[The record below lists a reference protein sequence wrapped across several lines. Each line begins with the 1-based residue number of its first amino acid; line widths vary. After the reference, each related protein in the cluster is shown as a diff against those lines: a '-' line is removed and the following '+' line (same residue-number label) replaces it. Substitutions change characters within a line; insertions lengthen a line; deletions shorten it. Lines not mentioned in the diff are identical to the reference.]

1 MAGGTAETSLFYYY
15 QVLIA
20 EEVMNNRFSMGE
32 PVVRLDWRDY
42 QTRLNR
48 IAAARRRTRRMY
60 RYAAVLTLFI
70 VIGFWILEGSS
81 GLSSVF
87 SHLRVPEKIQII
99 EQPFMPGNEN
109 LHDKK
114 EVQGFL
120 NGNTFVNLTQKS
132 FDSRFEGRSYRVVT
146 TLDLPLQQ
154 FMIKNLNTANARYIG
169 IVAMEPAT
177 GRILSMVGFDRANP
191 SHNPCLDSIFPA
203 ASIFKIITAAAAVE
217 KCGLNQG
224 SSLSFTG
231 GKHTL
236 YKSQLTD
243 KYTKYSQNITLRDSF
258 AQSVNPVF
266 GKIGSQ
272 LLGKTAIEQYAAA
285 FGFNR
290 PIDFEAPIN
299 SSTLS
304 VDDMPYQ
311 LAEIASG
318 YNRSTMISPL
328 HGALI
333 GAAILNQGVMIEP
346 TMIDHISDQTGHLIY
361 QSRVEPMKQVISAK
375 SSDVMTR
382 MMEATVDS
390 GTGRKAFK
398 GYQKDGIL
406 SRLDIGG
413 KTGSM
418 DNQTH
423 EAHYDWFVGFALDK
437 ASGQKVVVSVVVAHE
452 KYIGTRSGYY
462 ARILMK
468 QYFSNFFASAE
479 HKLKQK
485 DRG

>member
-1 MAGGTAETSLFYYY
+1 MD
-15 QVLIA
+15 
-20 EEVMNNRFSMGE
+20 NRFSMGE
-32 PVVRLDWRDY
+32 PAVRLDWRDY

-60 RYAAVLTLFI
+60 RYAALLTILL
-70 VIGFWILEGSS
+70 VIAFWALEGSS

-87 SHLRVPEKIQII
+87 SHLRMPEKIQVIAPSESKI
-99 EQPFMPGNEN
+99 EK
-109 LHDKK
+109 LRDKE
-114 EVQGFL
+114 EVQAFL
-120 NGNTFVNLTQKS
+120 NNNAFVNLTRKS
-132 FDSRFEGRSYRVVT
+132 FDTQIEGRGYRVMT
-146 TLDLPLQQ
+146 TLDIPLQQ
-154 FMIKNLNTANARYIG
+154 FMIKNLNTANARHIG
-169 IVAMEPAT
+169 IVAIEPST
-177 GRILSMVGFDRANP
+177 GRILSMVGFDRSNP
-191 SHNPCLDSIFPA
+191 LNNPCLDSIFPA

-236 YKSQLTD
+236 YKSQLSD
-243 KYTKYSQNITLRDSF
+243 KYSKYSQNITLKDSF

-285 FGFNR
+285 FGFNH
-290 PIDFEAPIN
+290 PIDFEAPID

-304 VDDMPYQ
+304 VDDAPYR

-318 YNRSTMISPL
+318 YNRTTMISPL

-333 GAAILNQGVMIEP
+333 GAAILNQGAMIEP
-346 TMIDHISDQTGHLIY
+346 TIIDQITDQAGHALY

-375 SSDVMTR
+375 SSDTMAR
-382 MMEATVDS
+382 LMEATVDS

-398 GYQKDGIL
+398 GHQKDSIL

-418 DNQTH
+418 DNETH
-423 EAHYDWFVGFALDK
+423 EAHFDWFVGFAADK

-468 QYFSNFFASAE
+468 QYFSNYFAASE
-479 HKLKQK
+479 KKLKQK

>member
-1 MAGGTAETSLFYYY
+1 MD
-15 QVLIA
+15 
-20 EEVMNNRFSMGE
+20 NRFSMGE
-32 PVVRLDWRDY
+32 PGVRLDWRDY

-60 RYAAVLTLFI
+60 RYAAVMTLLT
-70 VIGFWILEGSS
+70 VIGFWIIEGPS

-87 SHLRVPEKIQII
+87 SHLRVPEKIQVM
-99 EQPFMPGNEN
+99 EPSLPRNEN
-109 LHDKK
+109 LHGKK

-132 FDSRFEGRSYRVVT
+132 FDTRFEGHSYRVVT
-146 TLDLPLQQ
+146 TLDIPLQQ
-154 FMIKNLNTANARYIG
+154 FMIKNLNTANARHIG
-169 IVAMEPAT
+169 IVAMEPST

-191 SHNPCLDSIFPA
+191 SHNPCLESIFPA
-203 ASIFKIITAAAAVE
+203 ASIFKIVTAAAAVE

-236 YKSQLTD
+236 YKSQLSD
-243 KYTKYSQNITLRDSF
+243 KYTKYAQNITLRDSF

-285 FGFNR
+285 FGFNS
-290 PIDFEAPIN
+290 PIDFEAPIG

-304 VDDMPYQ
+304 VENAPYQ

-318 YNRSTMISPL
+318 YNRTTLISPL

-333 GAAILNQGVMIEP
+333 GAAILNQGAMLEP
-346 TMIDHISDQTGHLIY
+346 TMIDSIADQTGHLLY
-361 QSRVEPMKQVISAK
+361 QSRVESMKQVISAK
-375 SSDVMTR
+375 SSDIMAH
-382 MMEATVDS
+382 MMEATVKS
-390 GTGRKAFK
+390 GTGRKAFRD
-398 GYQKDGIL
+398 YQKDSIL

-423 EAHYDWFVGFALDK
+423 AAHYDWFVGFAVDK

-468 QYFSNFFASAE
+468 QYFSNYFATAE
-479 HKLKQK
+479 YKLRQK

>member
-1 MAGGTAETSLFYYY
+1 MSNKY
-15 QVLIA
+15 
-20 EEVMNNRFSMGE
+20 SMGE
-32 PVVRLDWRDY
+32 PGVRLDWRDY

-48 IAAARRRTRRMY
+48 IAARQRSRRRY
-60 RYAAVLTLFI
+60 RYAAGLTFLI

-87 SHLRVPEKIQII
+87 SHRREPEKVRVAEPSVPKI
-99 EQPFMPGNEN
+99 EK

-114 EVQGFL
+114 EVQAFL
-120 NGNTFVNLTQKS
+120 KENSLANLTQKG
-132 FDSRFEGRSYRVVT
+132 FEAHFQGRSYQVVT
-146 TLDLPLQQ
+146 TLDMPLQQ
-154 FMIKNLNTANARYIG
+154 FMIRNLNTANARHIG
-169 IVAMEPAT
+169 IVAIDPST

-203 ASIFKIITAAAAVE
+203 ASIFKIITASAAVE

-224 SSLSFTG
+224 SPLSFTG

-236 YKSQLTD
+236 YKSQLNN
-243 KYTKYSQNITLRDSF
+243 KYTKYSQDITLRDSF
-258 AQSVNPVF
+258 AQSVNPIF

-272 LLGKTAIEQYAAA
+272 LLGKTGIEQYASA
-285 FGFNR
+285 FGFNH
-290 PIDFEAPIN
+290 PIDFEAPTG

-304 VDDMPYQ
+304 VEDGAFQ

-318 YNRSTMISPL
+318 YNRTTLISPL

-333 GAAILNQGVMIEP
+333 GAAILNQGAMLEP
-346 TMIDHISDQTGHLIY
+346 TMIDSIADQGGRVLY

-375 SSDVMTR
+375 SSDTMAR
-382 MMEATVDS
+382 MMEATVNS

-398 GYQKDGIL
+398 GYQKDSIL

-423 EAHYDWFVGFALDK
+423 EAHYDWFVGFAVDR

-468 QYFSNFFASAE
+468 AYFSNFFSTAE

>member
-1 MAGGTAETSLFYYY
+1 MD
-15 QVLIA
+15 
-20 EEVMNNRFSMGE
+20 NRFSMGE
-32 PVVRLDWRDY
+32 PAVRLDWRDY

-60 RYAAVLTLFI
+60 RIAAVLTILL
-70 VIGFWILEGSS
+70 VVGFWILEGPS

-87 SHLRVPEKIQII
+87 SHLWVPEKIQVI
-99 EQPFMPGNEN
+99 ERPVPGIEK
-109 LHDKK
+109 LRDKK
-114 EVQGFL
+114 EVQTFL
-120 NGNTFVNLTQKS
+120 NRDTFVNLTRQS
-132 FDSRFEGRSYRVVT
+132 FDSQIEGRSYHVVT
-146 TLDLPLQQ
+146 TLDMPLQR

-169 IVAMEPAT
+169 IVAIEPST
-177 GRILSMVGFDRANP
+177 GRIISMVGFDRANP
-191 SHNPCLDSIFPA
+191 LNNPCLDSIFPA

-217 KCGLNQG
+217 KHGLNQG

-243 KYTKYSQNITLRDSF
+243 KYSKYAQNITLKDSF

-266 GKIGSQ
+266 GKIGSH

-285 FGFNR
+285 FGFNH
-290 PIDFEAPIN
+290 PIDFEAPIDA
-299 SSTLS
+299 STLS
-304 VDDMPYQ
+304 VADSPYQ

-318 YNRSTMISPL
+318 YNRTTLISPL

-333 GAAILNQGVMIEP
+333 GAAILNKGAMIEP
-346 TMIDHISDQTGHLIY
+346 TVIDNISDQTGHVLY
-361 QSRVEPMKQVISAK
+361 KSRIEPMQQVISPK
-375 SSDVMTR
+375 SSDIMAS

-398 GYQKDGIL
+398 GHQKDSIL

-418 DNQTH
+418 DNETH
-423 EAHYDWFVGFALDK
+423 EAHFDWFVGFAADK
-437 ASGQKVVVSVVVAHE
+437 ASGKKVVVSVVVAHE

-468 QYFSNFFASAE
+468 QYFSNYFTSIE
-479 HKLKQK
+479 NKTKQK

>member
-1 MAGGTAETSLFYYY
+1 MDK
-15 QVLIA
+15 
-20 EEVMNNRFSMGE
+20 RFLMGE
-32 PVVRLDWRDY
+32 PSVRLDWRDY

-60 RYAAVLTLFI
+60 RLAGTITVLL
-70 VIGFWILEGSS
+70 VIGFWILEGPS
-81 GLSSVF
+81 GLTSVS
-87 SHLRVPEKIQII
+87 SHLQVPEKIQVIKPSVTEI
-99 EQPFMPGNEN
+99 EK
-109 LHDKK
+109 LLDKK
-114 EVQGFL
+114 DVQAFL
-120 NGNTFVNLTQKS
+120 NGNTLVNLTRQS
-132 FDSRFEGRSYRVVT
+132 FDTHMEGRSYRVVT
-146 TLDLPLQQ
+146 TLDMPLQQ
-154 FMIKNLNTANARYIG
+154 FMIKNLNTSNARHIG
-169 IVAMEPAT
+169 IVAIEPST

-191 SHNPCLDSIFPA
+191 SNNPCLDSIFPA

-243 KYTKYSQNITLRDSF
+243 KYSKYAQNITLKDSF

-272 LLGKTAIEQYAAA
+272 LLGKAAIEQYAAA

-290 PIDFEAPIN
+290 PIDFEAPID

-304 VDDMPYQ
+304 VEDAPYH

-318 YNRSTMISPL
+318 YNRTTTISPL

-333 GAAILNQGVMIEP
+333 GASILNRGAMIEP
-346 TMIDHISDQTGHLIY
+346 TMIDNIADQTGHVLY
-361 QSRVEPMKQVISAK
+361 QSRVEPMKQVISPK
-375 SSDVMTR
+375 SSEIMAR

-423 EAHYDWFVGFALDK
+423 EAHFDWFVGFAADK

-468 QYFSNFFASAE
+468 QYFSQFFASAE

>member
-1 MAGGTAETSLFYYY
+1 MD
-15 QVLIA
+15 
-20 EEVMNNRFSMGE
+20 NRFSMGE
-32 PVVRLDWRDY
+32 PGVRLDWRDY

-48 IAAARRRTRRMY
+48 IAAARRRTRRMH
-60 RYAAVLTLFI
+60 RSAAVLTLLI
-70 VIGFWILEGSS
+70 VIGFGILEGSS

-87 SHLRVPEKIQII
+87 SHLRVPEKVQVI
-99 EQPFMPGNEN
+99 EPSVPKNEN

-120 NGNTFVNLTQKS
+120 NGNTFVNLTQKN
-132 FDSRFEGRSYRVVT
+132 FETHFEGRSYRVVT
-146 TLDLPLQQ
+146 TLDMPLQQ
-154 FMIKNLNTANARYIG
+154 FMMKNLNPANARHIG
-169 IVAMEPAT
+169 IVAIEPSS
-177 GRILSMVGFDRANP
+177 GRILSMVGFDRVNP
-191 SHNPCLDSIFPA
+191 SNNPCLASIFPA

-243 KYTKYSQNITLRDSF
+243 KYTKYAQNITLRDSF
-258 AQSVNPVF
+258 AQSVNPIF
-266 GKIGSQ
+266 GKIGSH
-272 LLGKTAIEQYAAA
+272 LLGKTTIEQYATA
-285 FGFNR
+285 FGFNH
-290 PIDFEAPIN
+290 PIDFEAPIG
-299 SSTLS
+299 SSALS

-318 YNRSTMISPL
+318 YNRTTLISPL

-333 GAAILNQGVMIEP
+333 GAAILNQGAMIEP
-346 TMIDHISDQTGHLIY
+346 TMIDHIADQTGHLLY

-375 SSDVMTR
+375 SSDIMAR
-382 MMEATVDS
+382 MMEATVNS

-398 GYQKDGIL
+398 DYQKDSIL

-423 EAHYDWFVGFALDK
+423 EAHYDWFVGFAVDR

-468 QYFSNFFASAE
+468 QYFSNYFASAE

>member
-1 MAGGTAETSLFYYY
+1 MDK
-15 QVLIA
+15 
-20 EEVMNNRFSMGE
+20 RFSMGE
-32 PVVRLDWRDY
+32 PSVRLDWCDY
-42 QTRLNR
+42 QSRLNR
-48 IAAARRRTRRMY
+48 IAAARRRNRRMY
-60 RYAAVLTLFI
+60 RFAAVLTLLI
-70 VIGFWILEGSS
+70 VIGFWILEGPS
-81 GLSSVF
+81 GLTSVF
-87 SHLRVPEKIQII
+87 SHLQIPEKIQVIAPSVP
-99 EQPFMPGNEN
+99 EFEK
-109 LHDKK
+109 LHNKK
-114 EVQGFL
+114 EVQAFL
-120 NGNTFVNLTQKS
+120 NGKTFVNLTRQS
-132 FDSRFEGRSYRVVT
+132 FDTQIDGRSYRVVT
-146 TLDLPLQQ
+146 TLDMPLQQ
-154 FMIKNLNTANARYIG
+154 FMIKNLNTANARHIG
-169 IVAMEPAT
+169 IVAIEPSS
-177 GRILSMVGFDRANP
+177 GRILSMVGFDRAKP
-191 SHNPCLDSIFPA
+191 SNNPCLDSIFPA

-243 KYTKYSQNITLRDSF
+243 KYSKHAQNINLKDSF

-272 LLGKTAIEQYAAA
+272 LLGKKAIEQYAAA

-290 PIDFEAPIN
+290 PIDFEVPID
-299 SSTLS
+299 SSSLS
-304 VDDMPYQ
+304 FDDVPYQ

-318 YNRSTMISPL
+318 YNRTTLISPL

-333 GAAILNQGVMIEP
+333 GAAILNQGAMIEP
-346 TMIDHISDQTGHLIY
+346 TVIDHIADQTGHVLY
-361 QSRVEPMKQVISAK
+361 ESRVEPMKQVISPK
-375 SSDVMTR
+375 SSDIMAS

-398 GYQKDGIL
+398 GYQKDSVL
-406 SRLDIGG
+406 ARLDIGG

-418 DNQTH
+418 DNETH
-423 EAHYDWFVGFALDK
+423 EAHFDWFVGFAADK
-437 ASGQKVVVSVVVAHE
+437 TSGKKIVVSVVVAHE

-468 QYFSNFFASAE
+468 QYFSQFFASAE
-479 HKLKQK
+479 HKLKPK

>member
-1 MAGGTAETSLFYYY
+1 
-15 QVLIA
+15 
-20 EEVMNNRFSMGE
+20 MNNKFSMGE
-32 PVVRLDWRDY
+32 PGVRLDWRDY

-60 RYAAVLTLFI
+60 RCAAGLTLLI

-87 SHLRVPEKIQII
+87 NHHQVPEKIQMVKPSVPGI
-99 EQPFMPGNEN
+99 EKLN
-109 LHDKK
+109 DKK
-114 EVQGFL
+114 EVQAFL
-120 NGNTFVNLTQKS
+120 NGNSFVNLAQKS
-132 FDSRFEGRSYRVVT
+132 FDSHLEGRSYRVVT
-146 TLDLPLQQ
+146 TLDMPLQQ
-154 FMIKNLNTANARYIG
+154 FMIKNLNTANARHIG
-169 IVAMEPAT
+169 IVAIDPST

-203 ASIFKIITAAAAVE
+203 ASIFKIITASAAVE

-224 SSLSFTG
+224 SPLSFTG

-236 YKSQLTD
+236 YKSQLTN
-243 KYTKYSQNITLRDSF
+243 KYTRYSQDITLRDSF

-272 LLGKTAIEQYAAA
+272 LLGKTGIEQYAAA
-285 FGFNR
+285 FGFNH
-290 PIDFEAPIN
+290 PIDFEAPTG

-304 VDDMPYQ
+304 VDDAPYQ

-318 YNRSTMISPL
+318 YNRTTLISPL

-333 GAAILNQGVMIEP
+333 GAAILNQGAMLKP
-346 TMIDHISDQTGHLIY
+346 TMIDSIADQSGRVLY

-375 SSDVMTR
+375 SSDTMAR
-382 MMEATVDS
+382 MMEATVNS

-398 GYQKDGIL
+398 GYQKDSVL
-406 SRLDIGG
+406 SRLEIGG

-423 EAHYDWFVGFALDK
+423 EAHYDWFVGFAVDR

-468 QYFSNFFASAE
+468 EYFSNYFTSAE

>member
-1 MAGGTAETSLFYYY
+1 MD
-15 QVLIA
+15 
-20 EEVMNNRFSMGE
+20 NRFSMGE
-32 PVVRLDWRDY
+32 PAAAVRLDWRDY

-60 RYAAVLTLFI
+60 RYAAVSTLFI

-81 GLSSVF
+81 VLSSVF
-87 SHLRVPEKIQII
+87 SHLRIPEKMPEI
-99 EQPFMPGNEN
+99 ETSVSRNEA
-109 LHDKK
+109 LHGKK
-114 EVQGFL
+114 DVQAFL
-120 NGNTFVNLTQKS
+120 NGNALHNLTQKS
-132 FDSRFEGRSYRVVT
+132 FNTHVEGSRYRVVT
-146 TLDLPLQQ
+146 TLDMPLQQ

-169 IVAMEPAT
+169 IVAMEPST
-177 GRILSMVGFDRANP
+177 GRILSMVGFDRTDPLN
-191 SHNPCLDSIFPA
+191 NPCLDSIFPA

-243 KYTKYSQNITLRDSF
+243 KYTKYTQNITLRDSF

-272 LLGKTAIEQYAAA
+272 MLGKSAIEQYAAA
-285 FGFNR
+285 FGFNDA
-290 PIDFEAPIN
+290 IEFEAPID
-299 SSTLS
+299 SSSLS
-304 VDDMPYQ
+304 VDDVPFQ

-318 YNRSTMISPL
+318 YNRTTTISPL

-333 GAAILNQGVMIEP
+333 GAAILNQGIMVEP
-346 TMIDHISDQTGHLIY
+346 TMIDHIADQTGQVLY

-375 SSDVMTR
+375 SSDTMAQ
-382 MMEATVDS
+382 MMEATVTS

-398 GYQKDGIL
+398 DFQKDSIL
-406 SRLDIGG
+406 ARLDIGG

-423 EAHYDWFVGFALDK
+423 DAHYDWFVGFAADK

-452 KYIGTRSGYY
+452 KYIGTRSGHY

-468 QYFSNFFASAE
+468 QYFSNYFASSE
-479 HKLKQK
+479 SRLKQK

>member
-1 MAGGTAETSLFYYY
+1 MD
-15 QVLIA
+15 
-20 EEVMNNRFSMGE
+20 NRFSMGE
-32 PVVRLDWRDY
+32 PAAAVRLDWRDY

-60 RYAAVLTLFI
+60 RCAAVMTVLI
-70 VIGFWILEGSS
+70 VIGFWMFEGSS

-87 SHLRVPEKIQII
+87 SHLRVPEKIQMIA
-99 EQPFMPGNEN
+99 PSVPLTVN
-109 LHDKK
+109 LRDKK
-114 EVQGFL
+114 EVQAFL

-132 FDSRFEGRSYRVVT
+132 FNSHVEGRSYRVVT
-146 TLDLPLQQ
+146 TLDMPLQQ
-154 FMIKNLNTANARYIG
+154 FMIKNLNTANARHIG

-177 GRILSMVGFDRANP
+177 GRILSMVGFDRINPAN
-191 SHNPCLDSIFPA
+191 NPCLDSVFPA

-217 KCGLNQG
+217 KYGLNPG

-243 KYTKYSQNITLRDSF
+243 KYTKYTQNITLRDSF

-266 GKIGSQ
+266 GKIGAQ
-272 LLGKTAIEQYAAA
+272 LLGKTAIEHYAAA
-285 FGFNR
+285 FGFNQ
-290 PIDFEAPIN
+290 PIDFEAPID

-304 VDDMPYQ
+304 VHDASYP

-318 YNRSTMISPL
+318 YNRTTLISPL

-333 GAAILNQGVMIEP
+333 GAAILNQGAMIEP
-346 TMIDHISDQTGHLIY
+346 TMIDHIVDQSGQLLY
-361 QSRVEPMKQVISAK
+361 QSKVEPMKQVISAK
-375 SSDVMTR
+375 SSEIMAS

-390 GTGRKAFK
+390 GTGRKAFRD
-398 GYQKDGIL
+398 YQKDSIL

-413 KTGSM
+413 KTGTM

-423 EAHYDWFVGFALDK
+423 DAHYDWFVGFAEDRS
-437 ASGQKVVVSVVVAHE
+437 SGQNMVVSVVVAHE
-452 KYIGTRSGYY
+452 KYIGTRSGHY

-468 QYFSNFFASAE
+468 QYFSNYFASIE
-479 HKLKQK
+479 HKSKQK
-485 DRG
+485 DRS